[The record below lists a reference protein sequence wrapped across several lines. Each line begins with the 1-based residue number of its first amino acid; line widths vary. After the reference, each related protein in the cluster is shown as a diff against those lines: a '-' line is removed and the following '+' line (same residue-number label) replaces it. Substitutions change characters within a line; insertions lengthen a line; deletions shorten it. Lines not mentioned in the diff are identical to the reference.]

1 MRQKFGICAGMSLKF
16 LPCLCF
22 VIDAR
27 SYVVMQ
33 VCKAARSILN
43 DEYVV
48 ASDIADSITY
58 ALSRI
63 LFLCEQNPLNPA
75 IISRISSLHAH
86 IVSFYMF
93 LECILFC
100 IFAQDLSNTL
110 YSITRKYILCQ
121 FLIIKLKWFNF
132 KQKS

>member
-33 VCKAARSILN
+33 VCKAVRSILN

-58 ALSRI
+58 ARSRI

-75 IISRISSLHAH
+75 IISRISSLYAH

-100 IFAQDLSNTL
+100 IFAISRFVK
-110 YSITRKYILCQ
+110 YSIFYYSKMYPL
-121 FLIIKLKWFNF
+121 FSVFNYQA
-132 KQKS
+132 KVV